1 MKKPIFTWFGG
12 VPALILIICIISP
25 GSTLHAES
33 IDMTK
38 PYVLSAASRDAG
50 HTAAVGLEEEISVT
64 IVNGGQLIDEAR
76 AQNKNIII
84 YLDRIPLKGIYPDSY
99 TINRD
104 KGDLHFFISH
114 SEGPIAVW
122 DHLIST
128 RKSGE
133 FFTCKVPL
141 SVGLEDQIAI
151 PTLVKGDNAFTL
163 MLVRKSWFTVCIIL
177 LVALLILFMVL
188 AVKSDIL
195 RDVGPN
201 PDTGRKPFSL
211 ALLQM
216 AVWFFVIMVSWLL
229 LYVVKHT
236 FNTIT
241 DTLVTMMGISAGT
254 GLGGVAIDTNRNRPV
269 KQSQGFLKD
278 ILSDEYGISLHRFQI
293 FAWTVVM
300 VAVFIRQVT
309 AYLTMPE
316 FDSSLLILM
325 GISSG
330 TYLGFKV
337 TEKPGTKKEV
347 KKRKAPA
354 CGKDELTE

>member
-1 MKKPIFTWFGG
+1 
-12 VPALILIICIISP
+12 
-25 GSTLHAES
+25 
-33 IDMTK
+33 MTK
-38 PYVLSAASRDAG
+38 PYVLSAASRNTG
-50 HTAAVGLEEEISVT
+50 HAAEAGLEEEISVI
-64 IVNGGQLIDEAR
+64 IVNGGQLIDEAT
-76 AQNKNIII
+76 AQNKNIIL
-84 YLDRIPLKGIYPDSY
+84 YLDRMPLKGIYPNSN
-99 TINRD
+99 TINGD
-104 KGDLHFFISH
+104 KVDLHFFVSH
-114 SEGPIAVW
+114 SEGPISLW
-122 DHLIST
+122 GHFIST

-133 FFTCKVPL
+133 FFTCRVSL
-141 SVGLEDQIAI
+141 SVGIEDQAAV
-151 PTLVKGDNAFTL
+151 PTLVKDNNAFTL
-163 MLVRKSWFTVCIIL
+163 LLVSQPWFTVCIIL
-177 LVALLILFMVL
+177 LIALFILFLLL

-211 ALLQM
+211 ALAQM
-216 AVWFFVIMVSWLL
+216 AIWFFVIMASWLL

-254 GLGGVAIDTNRNRPV
+254 GLGGVAIDTNRERPT
-269 KQSQGFLKD
+269 KKSQGFLKD

-293 FAWTVVM
+293 FAWTFVM

-337 TEKPGTKKEV
+337 TEKSGANKEV
-347 KKRKAPA
+347 KKRKLPA
-354 CGKDELTE
+354 

>member
-1 MKKPIFTWFGG
+1 MKTRHPTHIGG
-12 VPALILIICIISP
+12 VSALVLAIGFIMP
-25 GSTLHAES
+25 VPTLHADS

-38 PYVLSAASRDAG
+38 PYVLSAVSGDTG
-50 HTAAVGLEEEISVT
+50 QTAAAGLEEEICVT
-64 IVNGGQLIDEAR
+64 IVNGGQLIDQAR
-76 AQNKNIII
+76 EQNKNILL
-84 YLDRIPLKGIYPDSY
+84 YLDRMPLKGIYPDSY

-114 SEGPIAVW
+114 SEGPIALW
-122 DHLIST
+122 SHFIST

-133 FFTCKVPL
+133 FFTCGVSL

-151 PTLVKGDNAFTL
+151 PTLVKGDKAFTL

-188 AVKSDIL
+188 AVRSDIL

-211 ALLQM
+211 ALVQM
-216 AVWFFVIMVSWLL
+216 AVWFFVIMASWLL

-254 GLGGVAIDTNRNRPV
+254 GLGGVAIDTNQDRVV

-293 FAWTVVM
+293 FAWTIVM

-337 TEKPGTKKEV
+337 TEKPGRHPTL
-347 KKRKAPA
+347 R
-354 CGKDELTE
+354 

>member
-1 MKKPIFTWFGG
+1 MKKRQSTYFYS
-12 VPALILIICIISP
+12 VSALFLGCWIMSPISP
-25 GSTLHAES
+25 LHADAFD
-33 IDMTK
+33 ITK
-38 PYVLSAASRDAG
+38 PYVLSAASG
-50 HTAAVGLEEEISVT
+50 NTEHTAAVGLEEEISVT
-64 IVNGGQLIDEAR
+64 IVNGGKLIDEAR
-76 AQNKNIII
+76 EQNKNIIL
-84 YLDRIPLKGIYPDSY
+84 YLDRMPLKGIYPDSY
-99 TINRD
+99 TINRE

-114 SEGPIAVW
+114 SEGPIALW

-128 RKSGE
+128 RKPGE
-133 FFTCKVPL
+133 LFACKVSL

-163 MLVRKSWFTVCIIL
+163 TLVRKSWFTVCIIL
-177 LVALLILFMVL
+177 LVALFILFLAL

-211 ALLQM
+211 ALVQM
-216 AVWFFVIMVSWLL
+216 AVWFFVIMASWLL

-254 GLGGVAIDTNRNRPV
+254 GLGGVAIDTNRDRPV

-293 FAWTVVM
+293 FAWTIVM

-309 AYLTMPE
+309 AYLKMPD

-337 TEKPGTKKEV
+337 TEKPGS
-347 KKRKAPA
+347 RKGAA
-354 CGKDELTE
+354 KQKAAT